1 MTTPPA
7 RKEGNTTL
15 IAVGRYFCMTF
26 RSSVSS
32 SSTGSGVLVAS
43 SSFLFHGKFK
53 CREVDEEYD
62 DIRLPLDCKNSCWL
76 LVLMVGDPPVGGQE
90 VWNANV
96 AGAADSMN
104 ETSSIVACV
113 GPMR

>member
-1 MTTPPA
+1 
-7 RKEGNTTL
+7 
-15 IAVGRYFCMTF
+15 MTF

-62 DIRLPLDCKNSCWL
+62 DIRLLDCKISCWV
-76 LVLMVGDPPVGGQE
+76 LVLIIADPPVGSGRE